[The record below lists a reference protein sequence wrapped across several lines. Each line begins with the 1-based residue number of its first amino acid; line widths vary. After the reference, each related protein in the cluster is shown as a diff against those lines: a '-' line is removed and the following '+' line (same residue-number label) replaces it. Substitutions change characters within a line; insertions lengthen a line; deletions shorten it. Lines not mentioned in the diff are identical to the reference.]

1 MTFADRVE
9 AAAFVAAL
17 SRAALAPFGAGPGAV
32 PAEIWVAPGAA
43 GARQVL
49 MNETAAAV
57 ATTAFHMPPAEVI
70 DRVPLDARLAFLA
83 GHLPALG
90 VSDALAIL

>member
-17 SRAALAPFGAGPGAV
+17 SRAALAPSGAGPAAV
-32 PAEIWVAPGAA
+32 PAEIWVAA
-43 GARQVL
+43 GVGDARQVL

-57 ATTAFHMPPAEVI
+57 ATAAFHLPPAEVI
-70 DRVPLDARLAFLA
+70 DRVPFDARLAFRA
-83 GHLPALG
+83 GQIPAMG